1 MANKALDK
9 RQRLLEDHAKAENIY
24 KALVEIGDEKNE
36 ISLKY
41 QNTNMVFLE
50 FENNEI
56 ANQFIER
63 LQNQQVLSG
72 LINKNTVRLVF
83 HKDVLNEDLET
94 IKEAVYSSSKS

>member
-1 MANKALDK
+1 MASKALDK
-9 RQRLLEDHAKAENIY
+9 RERLLEDHTKAENVY
-24 KALVEIGDEKNE
+24 KALLDNHKNNE
-36 ISLKY
+36 FNLKY

-50 FENNEI
+50 FENNEN

-83 HKDVLNEDLET
+83 HKDILIEDLEI
-94 IKEAVYSSSKS
+94 IKEAIYSSSKS

>member
-1 MANKALDK
+1 MPSKALDK
-9 RQRLLEDHAKAENIY
+9 IERLLDDHTKAENVY
-24 KALVEIGDEKNE
+24 KALLDNHKDNE
-36 ISLKY
+36 FNLKY

-50 FENNEI
+50 FENNEN

-83 HKDVLNEDLET
+83 HKDILIEDLEI
-94 IKEAVYSSSKS
+94 IKEAIYSSSKS